1 MTDKKAH
8 KVLDMRKR
16 TVLQYLSLT
25 DFLDHSL
32 SAYVKASLGE
42 KLICAYYNALL
53 RLVVPTPRCEAGD
66 DGGTPKAPRRR
77 PGGVQRRQELGP
89 AALQKTGLRVGCF
102 AVAVKGAGK
111 IDYTTH

>member
-53 RLVVPTPRCEAGD
+53 RLVVPTPRCEAVMI
-66 DGGTPKAPRRR
+66 GGTPKTPRRR
-77 PGGVQRRQELGP
+77 PGEYSGARNSVRRLYRRRGCAW
-89 AALQKTGLRVGCF
+89 AASRWP
-102 AVAVKGAGK
+102 
-111 IDYTTH
+111 